1 LTGLKKLHFKHRYF
15 LVEHYKN
22 NTAVHKKINEYVF
35 KNLPAGY
42 EKYAQYGMTF
52 FKQSGETNLE
62 NIKKNPRIIVR
73 YSERNDIV
81 FSNEWLYRQ
90 HYSFNKFVDGESTS
104 PPDTSVHVYDVK

>member
-42 EKYAQYGMTF
+42 EKYAQYG
-52 FKQSGETNLE
+52 
-62 NIKKNPRIIVR
+62 
-73 YSERNDIV
+73 
-81 FSNEWLYRQ
+81 
-90 HYSFNKFVDGESTS
+90 
-104 PPDTSVHVYDVK
+104 